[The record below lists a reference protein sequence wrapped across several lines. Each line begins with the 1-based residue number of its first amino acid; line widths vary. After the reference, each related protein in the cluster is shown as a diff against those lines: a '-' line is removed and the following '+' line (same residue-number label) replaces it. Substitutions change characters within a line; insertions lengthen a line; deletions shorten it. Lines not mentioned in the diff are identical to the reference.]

1 MQGQGEILSEI
12 RDSKHLRTL
21 ERSPPAPGAHHHAQE
36 CPNGALPSLWSKP
49 RTDASLRGPLSQRA
63 KDDSSPFLS
72 AKYTLGT
79 VPKAFP
85 TVQIHLPSPTG
96 HKNYDQL
103 HVTEEGP
110 KAAPSPPSCVSHLA
124 GERKSLG

>member
-1 MQGQGEILSEI
+1 MQGQVEILSEI

-21 ERSPPAPGAHHHAQE
+21 ERSPPAPGAHHHVQE
-36 CPNGALPSLWSKP
+36 CPNGALPSFWSKP
-49 RTDASLRGPLSQRA
+49 RTDASLRGPVSQRA
-63 KDDSSPFLS
+63 KDDSCPFLS

-85 TVQIHLPSPTG
+85 TVRIPLTTPMG
-96 HKNYDQL
+96 HENYDQL

-110 KAAPSPPSCVSHLA
+110 KAAPSPPSRVSHLA